1 MHAVLATSLDD
12 PYLLPLSCFRV
23 LILYLSSS
31 TQLGKVT
38 RAACFCRNQFKPILR
53 RLPCAQWI
61 TYQFRT
67 LQSHKETPKPLPSKS
82 VRLPARRAPNHDA
95 ESRQL
100 QRSHILI
107 DLQNDDTHQVDITG
121 SYAEHMPKA
130 IEALAQTIV
139 ELSRKL
145 FLGKPQK

>member
-1 MHAVLATSLDD
+1 MDNVINFVHYKATKKLLNPSLVNLFD
-12 PYLLPLSCFRV
+12 C
-23 LILYLSSS
+23 
-31 TQLGKVT
+31 QQEG
-38 RAACFCRNQFKPILR
+38 
-53 RLPCAQWI
+53 
-61 TYQFRT
+61 
-67 LQSHKETPKPLPSKS
+67 H
-82 VRLPARRAPNHDA
+82 PNHDA